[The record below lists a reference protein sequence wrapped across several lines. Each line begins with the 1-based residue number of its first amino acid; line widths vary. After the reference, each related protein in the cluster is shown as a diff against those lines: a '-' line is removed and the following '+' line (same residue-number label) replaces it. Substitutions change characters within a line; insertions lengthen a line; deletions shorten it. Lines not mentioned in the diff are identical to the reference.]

1 MAKINE
7 AMYNNATQKAGLKDN
22 QDKKLD
28 SDDMQRYIAV
38 YDIPKKWIQAVKE
51 KSGIRTM
58 STFARQ
64 AILEKLM
71 RDGLL

>member
-1 MAKINE
+1 MVKINNE
-7 AMYNNATQKAGLKDN
+7 AFKKVSQTAGLKDN
-22 QDKKLD
+22 QDIRTNND
-28 SDDMQRYIAV
+28 VQRYIAV
-38 YDIPKKWIQAVKE
+38 YDIPKSWIQAVKT

-71 RDGLL
+71 RDGLI